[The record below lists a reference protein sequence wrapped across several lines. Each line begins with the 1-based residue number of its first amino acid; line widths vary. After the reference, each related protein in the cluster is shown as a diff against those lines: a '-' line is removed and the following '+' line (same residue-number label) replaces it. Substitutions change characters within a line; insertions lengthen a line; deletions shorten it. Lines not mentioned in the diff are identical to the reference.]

1 MKLDIKENTFF
12 LLFFLLPFS
21 IVAGPSVSIINILII
36 DLFFL
41 SLLIYN
47 KNYFFLNHYSVKY
60 ILLLYLYLIFNSF
73 ISLNYE
79 LGLARNFGF
88 IRLVLLY
95 IFINYF
101 FFSYQ
106 KEKKLLNYWTIFF
119 LFFVLDIF
127 IEQFTGSNILG
138 WGAIEINGV
147 AQPHGNRIV
156 SFFKDEPI
164 TGSFLLSFIFL
175 LFGHL
180 MNNKDTKGLIPYIFL
195 GIASLAILI
204 TGERSNSIKLII
216 GVIIFFLFLDF
227 LKFKIKVLILFL
239 IVSFFII
246 TINSSKY
253 LKNRYIGQILN
264 QIDTKEEFEEF
275 KERNIYL
282 KLYKSGFAVFKEYPI
297 FGVGN
302 KNYRYETC
310 ENIPNKDN
318 NSDYYCLTHPHQIYF
333 ETLAEHGLFGT
344 IILFGILFYLMFRIL
359 KLILISKNYLQLGCL
374 IYILVNF
381 TPVLPSGSFFSD
393 FNITLF
399 WINFSIM
406 FACDKKSNI
415 FKINN

>member
-41 SLLIYN
+41 SLLIIN

>member
-41 SLLIYN
+41 SLLIIN

-180 MNNKDTKGLIPYIFL
+180 MNNKDTKDLIPYIFL

-239 IVSFFII
+239 ILSFFII

>member
-1 MKLDIKENTFF
+1 MKLNIKENTFF

-41 SLLIYN
+41 SLIIIN
-47 KNYFFLNHYSVKY
+47 KNFFFLNHYSVKY

-88 IRLVLLY
+88 LRLVLLY

-180 MNNKDTKGLIPYIFL
+180 MNNKDKKGLIPYIFL
-195 GIASLAILI
+195 GIASFAILI

-253 LKNRYIGQILN
+253 LKNRYIGQIFN

-318 NSDYYCLTHPHQIYF
+318 NPDYYCLTHPHQIYF

-344 IILFGILFYLMFRIL
+344 IILFGILFYLMFRVL

>member
-227 LKFKIKVLILFL
+227 LKFKMKILILFL
-239 IVSFFII
+239 ILSFFII
-246 TINSSKY
+246 TISSSNY

>member
-1 MKLDIKENTFF
+1 MKLNIKENTFF

-318 NSDYYCLTHPHQIYF
+318 NPDYYCLTHPHQIYF

-344 IILFGILFYLMFRIL
+344 IILFGILFYLMFRVL